1 MLKVVLLTKKRCCRS
16 GAAAHSTD
24 RRLPPPVVL
33 LTIEALPAR
42 HQAEPAS
49 TGCGFLLAASL
60 RMEALMTA
68 ATVHI
73 AAAPSQA

>member
-1 MLKVVLLTKKRCCRS
+1 LLKVMLLSKNRCCRS

-24 RRLPPPVVL
+24 RRLLPPVVL
-33 LTIEALPAR
+33 LTIEALPR
-42 HQAEPAS
+42 YQAEPAS
-49 TGCGFLLAASL
+49 TGCGFLLAVFL